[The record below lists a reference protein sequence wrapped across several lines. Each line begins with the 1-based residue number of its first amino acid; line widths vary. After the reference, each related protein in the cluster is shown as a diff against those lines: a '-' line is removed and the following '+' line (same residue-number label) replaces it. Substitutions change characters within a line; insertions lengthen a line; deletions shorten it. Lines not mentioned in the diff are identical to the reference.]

1 MRKAL
6 TAAAVERMKP
16 PAKGQIEVFD
26 RGYPGLLLRVSY
38 GGGKSFAM
46 FYRHGGKLRRLT
58 LGLHPAMTL
67 AEAREAWRDARRLV
81 AMGQDPGLQPVKTSD
96 TVAAVVEEW
105 IKRDKRDKRDV
116 KPTTV
121 YQIEAALKRD
131 VLPLWGGREIGSI
144 SKREIHELL
153 DGIVDR
159 APGTARAVHS
169 HLRSLFGWATG
180 RDFISVN
187 PMAGVEP
194 PTKVKARDRVLSDVE
209 LVKVWHAAGA
219 DAYGPMVKLLI
230 LTGARREE
238 ITQLRW
244 AEINDGKIELP
255 ADRTKTGEPRIIPLS
270 PQAREILAGVDNT
283 GERVFG
289 VARAWPRAKARI
301 DAAARINQP
310 WVVHDLRRSCATG
323 MQKLGVQLQVVEAIL
338 GHTGSR
344 GGIVGVYQVHDY
356 AEEKKAA
363 LEAWGA
369 HVAGLLCRG

>member
-38 GGGKSFAM
+38 GGGKAFGDVLQT
-46 FYRHGGKLRRLT
+46 RGQ
-58 LGLHPAMTL
+58 
-67 AEAREAWRDARRLV
+67 ARAADARL
-81 AMGQDPGLQPVKTSD
+81 ASGDDPGRGSRGLARRPPARRYGTGSRPSPVKTSN
-96 TVAAVVEEW
+96 TVATVVEEW

-131 VLPLWGGREIGSI
+131 VLPLWGGREMARSP
-144 SKREIHELL
+144 SVKIHELL

-180 RDFISVN
+180 RDLISVN

-255 ADRTKTGEPRIIPLS
+255 AERTKTGEPRIIPLS

-301 DAAARINQP
+301 DAAARINEP
-310 WVVHDLRRSCATG
+310 WVVHDLRRSLRNRDAEARRA
-323 MQKLGVQLQVVEAIL
+323 LQMVEAVL
-338 GHTGSR
+338 GHVGTR